1 MTNIPLRVL
10 IVEDSPDDA
19 TLLVRAVR
27 KGGFELSFERV
38 ETEEAMRS
46 ALADRPWDIIL
57 CDFRMPTFDGFRA
70 LAVLK
75 EGNLDIPLI
84 LVSGAIG
91 EDTAVE
97 AMKAGASDY
106 VMKSNLQRLIPAIE
120 RELKE
125 AASRAEKKKA
135 EEALR
140 QNEDRFRHIS
150 SITADLAYSCIKSTN
165 TDYSIDWMIGATE
178 RITGYSEDY
187 IRGLGCW
194 RSFVFDDDLP
204 VFDNCVTG
212 VAPGKTGSCELRLR
226 HKNGNIV
233 WVTSLAKCVLDPE
246 SPDSLRLYGGFVDI
260 TERKELEQRNLEL
273 AAIVESSDEAIISSN
288 NLDGIIT
295 SWNSG
300 AERIYGYKE
309 AEVVGK
315 PVSVIIP
322 KDRQHE
328 ILKFLEV
335 IKSGANIEHYETL
348 RLTKDG
354 KEIPVSV
361 SISATKNK
369 QGRIIGA
376 SSIAC
381 DITDRKRIEE
391 ELWGYREHL
400 EELVER
406 RTAELLESL
415 RRFRDL
421 SETTSDVVWEVDAR
435 GLLTYVS
442 PRIRDIL
449 GYRPEDVLGK
459 AFSDFMSH
467 EEADRFADFFRSICL
482 FRKPFTCVEKNIIHK
497 DGQIVILESSG
508 IPILGEDGQLVGYRG
523 VARDITER
531 KRAEIALRE
540 KTEDLMRSNKD
551 LEQFAYVAA
560 HDLREPL
567 VAVGAYLK
575 ILERLTKN
583 NLDDKGKKCI
593 EKAINIVLRMDAML
607 QALLAYSRINLTP
620 VSYEP
625 TDCNAC
631 LKDTLSNLGLAIMK
645 SGAVVTSDSLPTV
658 RGNAAQIVQVFQNLI
673 GNAIKFRD
681 EGPPKVHIGCE
692 ANDSDYKF
700 SVSDNGI
707 GIDPPYLDRIFN
719 MFERINDLSGP
730 MGTGIGLS
738 TCRKIVERHGGRIW
752 VDSQLGKGST
762 FYFTLPK
769 G

>member
-19 TLLVRAVR
+19 TLLIRAVR

-38 ETEEAMRS
+38 ETADAMRS

-57 CDFRMPTFDGFRA
+57 CDFRMPTFDGFSA
-70 LAVLK
+70 LAALK
-75 EGNLDIPLI
+75 ESNLDIPLI

-125 AASRAEKKKA
+125 AASRAEKRKA

-150 SITADLAYSCIKSTN
+150 SITTDIAYSCIKATN
-165 TDYSIDWMIGATE
+165 TDYSIDWMMGATE

-187 IRGLGCW
+187 IRTLGCW
-194 RSFVFDDDLP
+194 RSLVFDDDLP
-204 VFDNCVTG
+204 VFDSYLTSVTL
-212 VAPGKTGSCELRLR
+212 GKTGSCELRLR

-233 WVTSLAKCVLDPE
+233 WVTFLAKCVLDPGF
-246 SPDSLRLYGGFVDI
+246 PDNPHLYAGFVDI
-260 TERKELEQRNLEL
+260 TERKQLEQRNLEL
-273 AAIVESSDEAIISSN
+273 AAIVESSDEAIVSSN
-288 NLDGIIT
+288 NLNGIIT

-300 AERIYGYKE
+300 AERTYGYKE

-315 PVSVIIP
+315 PVSIIIP

-335 IKSGANIEHYETL
+335 IKSGANIQHYETV
-348 RLTKDG
+348 RLTKSG
-354 KEIPVSV
+354 KEIPVTV

-406 RTAELLESL
+406 RTAELLESF

-421 SETTSDVVWEVDAR
+421 CETTSDVVWEVDAR

-442 PRIRDIL
+442 PRIRDVL
-449 GYRPEDVLGK
+449 GYSPEDFLGK
-459 AFSDFMSH
+459 AFSDFMSR
-467 EEADRFADFFRSICL
+467 EEADRFANFSRSICL
-482 FRKPFTCVEKNIIHK
+482 SRKPFTCVETTIIHK
-497 DGQIVILESSG
+497 DGQTVI
-508 IPILGEDGQLVGYRG
+508 
-523 VARDITER
+523 
-531 KRAEIALRE
+531 
-540 KTEDLMRSNKD
+540 
-551 LEQFAYVAA
+551 
-560 HDLREPL
+560 
-567 VAVGAYLK
+567 
-575 ILERLTKN
+575 
-583 NLDDKGKKCI
+583 
-593 EKAINIVLRMDAML
+593 
-607 QALLAYSRINLTP
+607 
-620 VSYEP
+620 
-625 TDCNAC
+625 
-631 LKDTLSNLGLAIMK
+631 
-645 SGAVVTSDSLPTV
+645 
-658 RGNAAQIVQVFQNLI
+658 
-673 GNAIKFRD
+673 
-681 EGPPKVHIGCE
+681 
-692 ANDSDYKF
+692 
-700 SVSDNGI
+700 
-707 GIDPPYLDRIFN
+707 
-719 MFERINDLSGP
+719 FE
-730 MGTGIGLS
+730 
-738 TCRKIVERHGGRIW
+738 
-752 VDSQLGKGST
+752 
-762 FYFTLPK
+762 
-769 G
+769 